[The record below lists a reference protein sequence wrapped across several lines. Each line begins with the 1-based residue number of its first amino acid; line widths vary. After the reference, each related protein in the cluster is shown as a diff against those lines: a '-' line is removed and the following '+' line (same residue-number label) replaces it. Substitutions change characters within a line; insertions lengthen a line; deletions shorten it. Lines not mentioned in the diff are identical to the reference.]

1 MKRRKHIIT
10 VLLGLGITGT
20 IGIYLNGFYPFGKSK
35 VKNPRPV
42 PAFEIPA
49 KQPGTPYVYF
59 IAIGD
64 QGTGDA
70 RQKLVARLM
79 SAKAA
84 RDSLHF
90 VITLG
95 DNIYPD
101 GAFSADDPQWRE
113 KFEHIYN
120 LPFLNVP
127 FYASLGNHDHHKN
140 NAIHAIE
147 YSKVNPKWVLP
158 DFYYAFTKSI
168 DSEHDIL
175 FIALD
180 TEPIVEKQK
189 SANEQIAWL
198 EKQLKSSGA
207 TWKIVFGHHPVF
219 SFGKHGH
226 EKEMIKRV
234 RPLLEKYR
242 VDAYFAGHD
251 HDRQLFE
258 PVNGVHYIIS
268 GTGAKSR
275 DTWYGPKTIFAATN
289 PGFVWSRVSPSQFH
303 VQFIN
308 EKGEIEFAYTWEKGN
323 VPLQAYVPQEWKM
336 KKEKKKDKKKKKKKK
351 RKKKK
356 KSEEQLLE

>member
-1 MKRRKHIIT
+1 MKRIKIIT
-10 VLLGLGITGT
+10 VIAFGLSLLLLA
-20 IGIYLNGFYPFGKSK
+20 GIYLNRFYPFGKSK

-42 PAFEIPA
+42 PPFEIPA

-70 RQKLVARLM
+70 NQQLVARLM
-79 SAKAA
+79 NEKAA

-101 GAFSADDPQWRE
+101 GAFSARDPQWKR
-113 KFEHIYN
+113 KFEDIYN
-120 LPFLNVP
+120 LPFLNIS

-140 NAIHAIE
+140 NGIHAIE
-147 YSKVNPKWVLP
+147 YSKVNPKWVMP
-158 DFYYAFTKSI
+158 DFYYAFTKPI
-168 DSEHDIL
+168 DQEHEIL

-180 TEPIVEKQK
+180 TDPIVEKAK
-189 SANEQIAWL
+189 TADKQIAWL
-198 EKQLKSSGA
+198 EKQLQASNA
-207 TWKIVFGHHPVF
+207 TWKVVFGHHPVF

-234 RPLLEKYR
+234 RPLLEKYN

-275 DTWYGPKTIFAATN
+275 NTQYGPKTVFAATN
-289 PGFVWSRVSPSQFH
+289 LGFVWCRVSPSQFH

-308 EKGEIEFAYTWEKGN
+308 EQGEIEFAYTWEKGN
-323 VPLQAYVPQEWKM
+323 VPLLAYSPEEWKV
-336 KKEKKKDKKKKKKKK
+336 KKEKKKNKKK

-356 KSEEQLLE
+356 KNQKKSEASEYPE